1 MEGDNRM
8 KLETL
13 DLQILLQYSHKHGY
27 LDVRA
32 GFVGKEFE
40 GAVDKVIRRGNTT
53 VGLRKDGHPV
63 YMRIR
68 GAEKM
73 GGVFAEAASLAA
85 SRSRE
90 QDSPSL
96 KTRMGTECLS
106 LMRELVNAHNK
117 KRLAEELSPQ
127 NVRFEYQAA
136 LSQ

>member
-1 MEGDNRM
+1 M

-32 GFVGKEFE
+32 GFVGKEFT
-40 GAVDKVIRRGNTT
+40 GAVDKVIRRGNITI
-53 VGLRKDGHPV
+53 GLRKDGNPV

-73 GGVFAEAASLAA
+73 GDVFAEAASLAA
-85 SRSRE
+85 SRSPE
-90 QDSPSL
+90 QNEPSL
-96 KTRMGTECLS
+96 QAKIGAKCLS
-106 LMRELVNAHNK
+106 IMRELVIAHK
-117 KRLAEELSPQ
+117 KKLLAEELSPQ

-136 LSQ
+136 LTT